1 MKAYTERGARRVFA
15 GALEWPGWCRTARD
29 EDAALNA
36 LIAYGPRY
44 ARIVRGTD
52 LAFVPPDSP
61 AGLQVVER
69 LNGDAT
75 TDFGAPGIAPA
86 ADKAPLS
93 ARQLARPRALLEACW
108 AALDRAADA
117 AEGVRLSPG
126 PRGGG
131 RDLHTI
137 LAHVAGAEASYL
149 GKLAA
154 PRPKLDETDTRAALA
169 AAHAATLEA
178 LHVAVTEGVPATGPR
193 GGALWTARYFLR
205 RDAWHVLDHAWELED
220 RVKA

>member
-1 MKAYTERGARRVFA
+1 MKTYTERGARRVFA
-15 GALEWPGWCRTARD
+15 GALEWPGWCRGARD
-29 EDAALNA
+29 EDGALEA
-36 LIAYGPRY
+36 LTAYGPRY
-44 ARIVRGTD
+44 AAVVRDTGF
-52 LAFVPPDSP
+52 AFSAPATA
-61 AGLQVVER
+61 AGLDVVEWVK
-69 LNGDAT
+69 GDAT
-75 TDFGAPGIAPA
+75 TDYGAPSIAPA
-86 ADKAPLS
+86 ADTEPLS
-93 ARQLARPRALLEACW
+93 ARQLTRLRELLEACW
-108 AALDRAADA
+108 TALDRAADA
-117 AEGVRLSPG
+117 AEGIELSKG

-131 RDLHTI
+131 RDLPAI

-149 GKLAA
+149 SKLAA
-154 PRPKLDETDTRAALA
+154 PRPKLGETDPRAALA